1 MSTVVTQWIAEFV
14 DGISSPVE
22 EVTDAANE
30 AAEAVDGIGEAA
42 NSANEEIKKL
52 SAMDLKA
59 TADSIRDLTKQFEEV
74 MQPGMDFEVQM
85 KEVQAITQMADEEMK
100 NMGDS
105 ARALAEEFG
114 GDASAQLE
122 SFGSIIARFGPNIA
136 KDNDAMASMG
146 NSVSTL
152 SKLMKNDAV
161 GAMDALTTA
170 MLQFGVDINDPQV
183 AAGEMVRMMNVM
195 AAAGNE
201 GASEVADTAEALK
214 QAGVIAKQSNV
225 TFEETNAALQALAQG
240 GRIGSEAG
248 VSLRNVLSKMGGI
261 DIIPRKAQEK
271 LKQLGIDYDIVSDK
285 TLPFTERL
293 KELKKAQGDATLVA
307 QIFGVENVA
316 AANILLDS
324 IDAQSEMTQ
333 QITGTNA
340 AYESA
345 EIVMSST
352 TEGISRMTAWVND
365 LKIGLFNAIGG
376 ITPFVTGLGTIA
388 FTIANIAAAAAGIS
402 QLIAFVKSLTIATHL
417 QTAAQ
422 WLLNTAFWANP
433 VTWIVAGIVALIAA
447 IVVCWNKFEG
457 FRKVVLGVWEVV
469 KGFGNILKDF
479 VIDRIKGIISGLGAM
494 GEALMKL
501 FDGDFSGAWDS
512 AKQGVKDL
520 SGYTAVENASG
531 RLGELKDAWD
541 LGVQKGADSWAET
554 QKENETDKGVG
565 PLEMFQMGGQQGTP
579 PAGTGGGGTGGK
591 GGKGGKGAK
600 DGVTLGGS
608 GGSGGGKSIV
618 MNITNNFSGFK
629 GTKEMAEE
637 VCKVINNKLSDSL
650 AIVG

>member
-1 MSTVVTQWIAEFV
+1 MSTVITQWIAEFV
-14 DGISSPVE
+14 DDISSPVE
-22 EVTDAANE
+22 GVTEAANE
-30 AAEAVDGIGEAA
+30 AAEAVDGIGDAA
-42 NSANEEIKKL
+42 NNANEQIKKL

-59 TADSIRDLTKQFEEV
+59 TADAIKDLTEQFEEV
-74 MQPGMDFEVQM
+74 MSPGMGFEVQM
-85 KEVQAITQMADEEMK
+85 KEVQAITQMTNEEME

-105 ARALAEEFG
+105 ARQLAKDFG

-136 KDNDAMASMG
+136 KDNSAMASMG

-170 MLQFGVDINDPQV
+170 MLQFGVDINDPIT
-183 AAGEMVRMMNVM
+183 AAAEMERMMNVM

-345 EIVMSST
+345 EIVMSSQ
-352 TEGISRMTAWVND
+352 TEKMSRMNAWLND
-365 LKIGLFNAIGG
+365 LKISFFDVAGSV
-376 ITPFVTGLGTIA
+376 TPFVSAIGTA
-388 FTIANIAAAAAGIS
+388 AYTVANIAAAVTGIQ
-402 QLIAFVKSLTIATHL
+402 QLIGFIRTLSIVTKL

-422 WLLNTAFWANP
+422 WLLNIAMDANP
-433 VTWIVAGIVALIAA
+433 VGLIVLGIAA
-447 IVVCWNKFEG
+447 LVAIIYVAIEYYDQFGASLLLLLGPVGMVINAIMAIKRNWDSIVEAFKSDG
-457 FRKVVLGVWEVV
+457 IIGALKRIGVVLLDTILYPVQQLLEILGNIPGIGKYATMGAEQIAELR
-469 KGFGNILKDF
+469 KGF
-479 VIDRIKGIISGLGAM
+479 
-494 GEALMKL
+494 
-501 FDGDFSGAWDS
+501 
-512 AKQGVKDL
+512 
-520 SGYTAVENASG
+520 
-531 RLGELKDAWD
+531 ELVDPEPSTKPEDEPAPSPM
-541 LGVQKGADSWAET
+541 QS
-554 QKENETDKGVG
+554 
-565 PLEMFQMGGQQGTP
+565 FQMGGNP
-579 PAGTGGGGTGGK
+579 LNPAGGGTGITGT
-591 GGKGGKGAK
+591 GGKGAK